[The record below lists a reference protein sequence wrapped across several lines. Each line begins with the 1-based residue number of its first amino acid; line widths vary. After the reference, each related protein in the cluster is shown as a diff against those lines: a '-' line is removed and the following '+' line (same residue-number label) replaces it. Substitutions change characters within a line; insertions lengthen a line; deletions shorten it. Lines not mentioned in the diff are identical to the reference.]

1 MTDDRALA
9 WRCLFPADT
18 SYAVR
23 GGPAWF
29 HDLLRETATGPAAH
43 RAAILFEASGIVD
56 VPADA
61 GAIVSVNTRGLSVAA
76 LHSAG
81 FDYIRRF
88 AVVPGL
94 QDARWYIPLETP
106 AVAAGAFALYAPYR
120 IPARLKRAA
129 VILAARSRFPA
140 WYRDEIV
147 IAQRARPPLEE
158 ATREHFPGVAIH
170 LALSSGTPGPSRKP
184 TIGVLDARGKLVA
197 ITKAAVSARSQ
208 RLMRNEAL
216 TLARLQRDLPG
227 RAPGLLFEGAIDGS
241 YVTMQSPIPGGRT
254 PAALTPM
261 HERFVASLAGREAR
275 PASSS
280 AMVRSLHGRHAA
292 LIDAGFPLGGLDGVL
307 PILDELNLPPSLLHG
322 DFAPWNLRRHGG
334 ELLAFDWEYAEPAGL
349 PMIDVFHHMLHA
361 GILVHGWTAE
371 QATRRML
378 QLVTAAST
386 RLSPEQMRAL
396 ATVHLVDV
404 LLRRREEGLGDDDRL
419 SAVYRDVYLRLHVL
433 LREAVAA

>member
-9 WRCLFPADT
+9 WQCLFPADT

-29 HDLLRETATGPAAH
+29 HDLLLETARGSAAH
-43 RAAILFEASGIVD
+43 RAVIVFEASGIID
-56 VPADA
+56 VPGDTD
-61 GAIVSVNTRGLSVAA
+61 AIVSVNARGLSVPA
-76 LHSAG
+76 LHRAG
-81 FDYIRRF
+81 FGYIRRF

-129 VILAARSRFPA
+129 VILAARSRLPA

-158 ATREHFPGVAIH
+158 ATQQRFPGVAIH

-184 TIGVLDARGKLVA
+184 TIGVLDARGKFMAVM
-197 ITKAAVSARSQ
+197 KAAVSARSE

-227 RAPGLLFEGAIDGS
+227 RAPRLLFEGVIDGS
-241 YVTMQSPIPGGRT
+241 YVTVQSPVPGGRA

-261 HERFVASLAGREAR
+261 HERFLASLAGREAR

-292 LIDAGFPLGGLDGVL
+292 LIDAGFTLGGLDDVL
-307 PILDELNLPPSLLHG
+307 PILDELTQPPSMLHG
-322 DFAPWNLRRHGG
+322 DFAPWNLRRYRG
-334 ELLAFDWEYAEPAGL
+334 EILAFDWEYAEPAGL
-349 PMIDVFHHMLHA
+349 PMIDAFHHLLHT
-361 GILVHGWTAE
+361 GILVHGWTAAE
-371 QATRRML
+371 ATRRLL
-378 QLVTAAST
+378 QLVTTAST

-396 ATVHLVDV
+396 AIVHLVDV
-404 LLRRREEGLGDDDRL
+404 LLRRREEGFGADAPL
-419 SAVYRDVYLRLHVL
+419 SAAYRDVYMRLHVL
-433 LREAVAA
+433 LGEVVAA